1 MRKLFLTLILLGVT
15 VLARADKVPQP
26 IGWVNDFAQVLDAG
40 TKDKLNTLI
49 TELEEKT
56 TSEIAVVT
64 IASIVP
70 YDEKEYARMLFDQ
83 WQPGKKGKDN
93 GVLVLLA
100 VKERRW
106 RIETG
111 YGVEGVLPDG
121 LCGDIGRTYM
131 VPYFKDGAYAQG
143 LYHGVG
149 ALAAV
154 IAKNAHVTLTGW
166 TDSGEPHE
174 GSSDISPLLKIFVI
188 AVFIGIVII
197 RILLGAG
204 SGYGSGG
211 YYGGGYSGGFGGGS
225 STGGFGGFGGFGG
238 GGGGGGGAG
247 GGF

>member
-1 MRKLFLTLILLGVT
+1 MRKIVLTLIFLGVM
-15 VLARADKVPQP
+15 VLARAEKVPQP

-56 TSEIAVVT
+56 TTEIAVVT
-64 IASIVP
+64 IASIAP

-100 VKERRW
+100 VKEHRW

-111 YGVEGVLPDG
+111 YGVEGILPDA

-143 LYHGVG
+143 LYQGVG

-154 IAKNAHVTLTGW
+154 IAKDAHVTLAGW
-166 TDSGEPHE
+166 TDSGESRQE
-174 GSSDISPLLKIFVI
+174 SSETSPLVVIFMI
-188 AVFIGIVII
+188 AAFIII
-197 RILLGAG
+197 GMLRSFPNAWRR
-204 SGYGSGG
+204 SSFGG
-211 YYGGGYSGGFGGGS
+211 YYGGGYGSGGFGGGS
-225 STGGFGGFGGFGG
+225 SGGGFGGFGG

>member
-1 MRKLFLTLILLGVT
+1 MRKLFLTLIFIGVA
-15 VLARADKVPQP
+15 VFARAEKVPQP

-56 TSEIAVVT
+56 TTEIAVVT
-64 IASIVP
+64 IASIAP

-83 WQPGKKGKDN
+83 WQPGKKVKDN
-93 GVLVLLA
+93 GVLILLA

-111 YGVEGVLPDG
+111 YGVEGILPDG

-131 VPYFKDGAYAQG
+131 VPYFKSGDYSNG
-143 LYHGVG
+143 LYQGTN
-149 ALAAV
+149 AIAAV
-154 IAKNAHVTLTGW
+154 IAKNAHVNLTGLI
-166 TDSGEPHE
+166 DSGEPQE
-174 GSSDISPLLKIFVI
+174 KSSEASPLVFV
-188 AVFIGIVII
+188 FMIVI
-197 RILLGAG
+197 GAFIIIA
-204 SGYGSGG
+204 G
-211 YYGGGYSGGFGGGS
+211 YYGGGYSGGFGGS
-225 STGGFGGFGGFGG
+225 SGGGFGGFGG

>member
-56 TSEIAVVT
+56 ITEIAVVT
-64 IASIVP
+64 IASIAP

-83 WQPGKKGKDN
+83 WQPGKKVKDN
-93 GVLVLLA
+93 GVLILLA

-111 YGVEGVLPDG
+111 YGVEGILPDG

-131 VPYFKDGAYAQG
+131 VPYFKSGDYSNG
-143 LYHGVG
+143 LYQGTN
-149 ALAAV
+149 AIAAV
-154 IAKNAHVTLTGW
+154 IAKNAHVNLTGLI
-166 TDSGEPHE
+166 DSGEPQE
-174 GSSDISPLLKIFVI
+174 KSSEASPLVFV
-188 AVFIGIVII
+188 FMIVI
-197 RILLGAG
+197 GAFIIIA
-204 SGYGSGG
+204 G
-211 YYGGGYSGGFGGGS
+211 YYGGGYSGGFGGS
-225 STGGFGGFGGFGG
+225 SGGGFGGFGG